1 MEDKTKP
8 VLRQLIKKGLFDYER
23 GKVKVYHRLDTR
35 EPKEEIIKVIKG
47 CCQAIFVDFQKS
59 GDVLFEGKFQKK
71 VGLFYKCIS
80 GENVQF
86 KNCYAEM
93 TISLTDFV
101 NPLKDKYSKLEY
113 IELYVRLLQKIGLIC
128 EISSITAT
136 KLCIVID
143 YSKIDWNEEALLK
156 LSWQTIRNLHV
167 DFCSHVPAR
176 FIELVEL
183 YPDKDLLVLLQVAY
197 RLTPYEAIT
206 TSTTN
211 YAVSNGNPV
220 FNYIPS
226 GSPSAWNILV
236 QTLNPDLN
244 VTNFREH
251 LKNQLELTKAL
262 QLTPL
267 TLGITFTREEYEN
280 QYNRLVESTTKTELW
295 TNIEKSILKNKQL
308 TKKQTPCLQT
318 I

>member
-1 MEDKTKP
+1 
-8 VLRQLIKKGLFDYER
+8 
-23 GKVKVYHRLDTR
+23 
-35 EPKEEIIKVIKG
+35 
-47 CCQAIFVDFQKS
+47 
-59 GDVLFEGKFQKK
+59 
-71 VGLFYKCIS
+71 
-80 GENVQF
+80 
-86 KNCYAEM
+86 M
-93 TISLTDFV
+93 TIQLTDFV
-101 NPLKDKYSKLEY
+101 NPLSDKYSKLEY
-113 IELYVRLLQKIGLIC
+113 IELYIRLLQKIGLVC
-128 EISSITAT
+128 EISSITT
-136 KLCIVID
+136 TRLTIVID
-143 YSKIDWNEEALLK
+143 YSKINWNEEAFLK
-156 LSWQTIRNLHV
+156 LCWQTIRNLHV

-226 GSPSAWNILV
+226 GNPSAWNILV

-251 LKNQLELTKAL
+251 LKNQVELTKAL

>member
-1 MEDKTKP
+1 MEDKTKF
-8 VLRQLIKKGLFDYER
+8 VLRQLPRESLFKYER
-23 GKVKVYHRLDTR
+23 GKVKVYSRLDTNEPR
-35 EPKEEIIKVIKG
+35 EVLINVVKG
-47 CCQAIFVDFQKS
+47 CCQAIFVEFQKA
-59 GDVLFEGKFQKK
+59 GDVLFEGKIQKTL
-71 VGLFYKCIS
+71 GLFYKNAPGIKH
-80 GENVQF
+80 NF
-86 KNCYAEM
+86 KDCYAEM

-113 IELYVRLLQKIGLIC
+113 IELYVRLLQKIGLVC
-128 EISSITAT
+128 EISSITT
-136 KLCIVID
+136 TRLSIIID
-143 YSKIDWNEEALLK
+143 YSKLDWDEESLLK

-183 YPDKDLLVLLQVAY
+183 YPTKDLLVLLQIAY

-206 TSTTN
+206 DTTAS

-220 FNYIPS
+220 FQAVPTGNVEDR
-226 GSPSAWNILV
+226 NILV

-251 LKNQLELTKAL
+251 LKNTAELTKCL
-262 QLTPL
+262 QLKPDTKGL
-267 TLGITFTREEYEN
+267 VFTKEQYQN
-280 QYNRLVESTTKTELW
+280 QYNKLVESTTKKQLW
-295 TNIEKSILKNKQL
+295 TNIEKSILKNKKL